1 MIRLIPLIH
10 NYEEQPLG
18 AFIVE
23 RNNNIEL
30 FEINKKGIYI
40 WDINNIFQ
48 PKSKIVFKDCSLY
61 DICLWNDELFWASTD
76 SGFQLINIDNKK
88 IIRAIDNCEN
98 KTFSKVRKINS
109 LSEGYSII
117 GTDFQK
123 NLCLYSMEVKE
134 RK

>member
-1 MIRLIPLIH
+1 M
-10 NYEEQPLG
+10 
-18 AFIVE
+18 
-23 RNNNIEL
+23 
-30 FEINKKGIYI
+30 NKKGIYI

-48 PKSKIVFKDCSLY
+48 PKSKIILKDYSFY
-61 DICLWNDELFWASTD
+61 DICLWNDELLWASTD
-76 SGFQLINIDNKK
+76 SGFQLININNKNV
-88 IIRAIDNCEN
+88 ITAIDNCEN

-117 GTDFQK
+117 GIDFQK